1 MCLGENPTRID
12 NNRPLAAPLPCA
24 DAVFNVSG
32 VEGTSYVL
40 TDLTPGRFYSFR
52 VVTRDDSGG
61 GKGGDEGAAAG
72 GKVGKDDSA
81 AAAAVD
87 KGSVSALA
95 VSVAS
100 GAVAEG
106 GDVSYSNSS
115 GGSDGASRGDGEDFA
130 AMAVDVAPELA
141 FCGARRSVFPNGTLL
156 LDGASIQVS
165 TPAACCLACSRAMG
179 CNAWAHCDPESS
191 PECEALGVSRQCW
204 LMYVPLSELTKSDGK
219 STSSNA
225 DASSSSSAS
234 PPFPAWRAGEDVP
247 WWQVASCPIRIHSTV
262 VFEPTSFTHSIS
274 YHPINSYFHVSM
286 LIKSKINRNIER

>member
-1 MCLGENPTRID
+1 MSKASTGDAPRSCESLFHGLSRFSSAAAEAALGRTYDIEVGVCLGENPTRID

-106 GDVSYSNSS
+106 GDVSYSTSS
-115 GGSDGASRGDGEDFA
+115 GAGDGASIGEDFA
-130 AMAVDVAPELA
+130 AMGFEFGFGRFNRLGIAPTNHNVCALAREL
-141 FCGARRSVFPNGTLL
+141 FC
-156 LDGASIQVS
+156 
-165 TPAACCLACSRAMG
+165 
-179 CNAWAHCDPESS
+179 
-191 PECEALGVSRQCW
+191 
-204 LMYVPLSELTKSDGK
+204 
-219 STSSNA
+219 
-225 DASSSSSAS
+225 
-234 PPFPAWRAGEDVP
+234 
-247 WWQVASCPIRIHSTV
+247 HSKPKT
-262 VFEPTSFTHSIS
+262 TA
-274 YHPINSYFHVSM
+274 
-286 LIKSKINRNIER
+286 